1 MGPNPELLIHPAA
14 FRCQTSC
21 LRASHCN
28 SIAFGCVDCNVQVR
42 YLVVW
47 NPIIIMATQA
57 LLLAMG
63 FTPDPPPEH
72 HPVHGEVA
80 GEGMHGQ

>member
-1 MGPNPELLIHPAA
+1 M
-14 FRCQTSC
+14 
-21 LRASHCN
+21 
-28 SIAFGCVDCNVQVR
+28 QVR

-63 FTPDPPPEH
+63 FTPEPPPEH
-72 HPVHGEVA
+72 HDAVGAHHDAVGAHAELGAHA
-80 GEGMHGQ
+80 GQ

>member
-1 MGPNPELLIHPAA
+1 MLTWTRGWLSVCGLVVIRCVSASLVVIQSLLV
-14 FRCQTSC
+14 
-21 LRASHCN
+21 
-28 SIAFGCVDCNVQVR
+28 CVDCNVQVR

-72 HPVHGEVA
+72 HPVHVEVA